1 LVIFKVGSAG
11 KSGNSSFS
19 FGMEVSGIVMKRSNF
34 QLFFNDKS
42 GSKKELVQV
51 SQKEVKKMLES
62 SD

>member
-1 LVIFKVGSAG
+1 
-11 KSGNSSFS
+11 
-19 FGMEVSGIVMKRSNF
+19 MKRSNF